1 MPDMVDGKPVQ
12 LGIVSWGE
20 GPADSEIKCGH
31 EDVYGVYS
39 RVASFKDWIA
49 TTTGAN

>member
-1 MPDMVDGKPVQ
+1 MQ

-20 GPADSEIKCGH
+20 GPADAEVKCGH

-49 TTTGAN
+49 ATTTATTSVTN